1 MEYNKIKTEQMKN
14 KEEIKI
20 LVSEKRYNELLEFE
34 KLVKKNIVLVADN
47 TDFSGSFTYMSESE
61 AIENISEINKS
72 NAMELYEKNKEL
84 FIEHGINGVMDIELK
99 NLRSGNVFNFLRWK
113 YGTEAYDASA
123 DRERR
128 LGYINNMDSTNSITF
143 SGNDNK

>member
-1 MEYNKIKTEQMKN
+1 MKN

-20 LVSEKRYNELLEFE
+20 LVSEKRYNELIEIE
-34 KLVKKNIVLVADN
+34 KSVKNNIVLVADN

-61 AIENISEINKS
+61 AIENISEINKA
-72 NAMELYEKNKEL
+72 NAKELYEKNKEL
-84 FIEHGINGVMDIELK
+84 FIEHGINGVMDIDLK
-99 NLRSGNVFNFLRWK
+99 NLRRGNVFNFLRWK

-128 LGYINNMDSTNSITF
+128 LGHINNMDSTNIITL
-143 SGNDNK
+143 SGYDNK

>member
-1 MEYNKIKTEQMKN
+1 MKN

-20 LVSEKRYNELLEFE
+20 LVSEKRYNELIEIE
-34 KLVKKNIVLVADN
+34 KSVKNNIVLVADN

-72 NAMELYEKNKEL
+72 NAKELYKKNKEL
-84 FIEHGINGVMDIELK
+84 FIEHGISGMMDIELK

-113 YGTEAYDASA
+113 YGTKPYDASA

-143 SGNDNK
+143 SGYDNN

>member
-1 MEYNKIKTEQMKN
+1 MEN

-20 LVSEKRYNELLEFE
+20 LVSEKRYNELLEIE
-34 KLVKKNIVLVADN
+34 KIVKKNRVLVADN
-47 TDFSGSFTYMSESE
+47 TEFSGSFTYMSESE
-61 AIENISEINKS
+61 AIENISKINKS

-99 NLRSGNVFNFLRWK
+99 KLRSGNIFNFLRWK

-128 LGYINNMDSTNSITF
+128 LGYINNMDKSDVTF
-143 SGNDNK
+143 SESENR

>member
-1 MEYNKIKTEQMKN
+1 MGN

-47 TDFSGSFTYMSESE
+47 TDFSGSFTYITKSK

-123 DRERR
+123 DRSRR
-128 LGYINNMDSTNSITF
+128 LMCLNNKDYTNSIKF
-143 SGNDNK
+143 SGYDNK

>member
-1 MEYNKIKTEQMKN
+1 MKN

-20 LVSEKRYNELLEFE
+20 LVSEKRYNELIEIE
-34 KLVKKNIVLVADN
+34 KSVKNNIVLVADN

-113 YGTEAYDASA
+113 YGTEAYDAST
-123 DRERR
+123 DRSRR
-128 LGYINNMDSTNSITF
+128 LMYLNNKDRSDVPF
-143 SGNDNK
+143 SDYDKQ

>member
-1 MEYNKIKTEQMKN
+1 MGN

-20 LVSEKRYNELLEFE
+20 LISEKRYNELLEIE
-34 KLVKKNIVLVADN
+34 KIVKKNRVLVADN

-61 AIENISEINKS
+61 AIENISKINKS

-84 FIEHGINGVMDIELK
+84 FIEHGISGVMDIELK

-113 YGTEAYDASA
+113 YWTNPYDVSA

-128 LGYINNMDSTNSITF
+128 LGYLNNIAKSDVTF
-143 SGNDNK
+143 SCSENR

>member
-1 MEYNKIKTEQMKN
+1 MKN

-20 LVSEKRYNELLEFE
+20 LVSEERYNELLEIE
-34 KLVKKNIVLVADN
+34 KIVKKNRVLVADN
-47 TDFSGSFTYMSESE
+47 TEFSGSFTYMSESE

-72 NAMELYEKNKEL
+72 NAMQLYEKNKEL

-113 YGTEAYDASA
+113 YGAETYDVSA
-123 DRERR
+123 DRTRR
-128 LGYINNMDSTNSITF
+128 LGYLNNVDKSDVTLSE
-143 SGNDNK
+143 SEKR